1 MTPIVFGTDGWRAGI
16 AEDYTFENV
25 RYCAQGTA
33 DYLRASGQTEHGVV
47 VGYDLRFRS
56 EDFARAVAEVL
67 AAHPQQTA
75 ALKAGQTNLRGFLVG
90 QVLKAG
96 QGRLSPAAVNEALDA
111 LLAEGRDG

>member
-1 MTPIVFGTDGWRAGI
+1 VRRVAEGTVAHGSAKEALLPALLAGEGGVDDLI
-16 AEDYTFENV
+16 AAKGL
-25 RYCAQGTA
+25 AQVSDPGA
-33 DYLRASGQTEHGVV
+33 
-47 VGYDLRFRS
+47 VG
-56 EDFARAVAEVL
+56 RAVAEVL

-75 ALKAGQTNLRGFLVG
+75 ALKAGQTKLRGFLVG